1 MEEGGHIGA
10 TNCECAR
17 GGEKL
22 TDDEGSPEGEG
33 TKQSPQTNANTVDD
47 GIGVAKDESDHID
60 VRGDHPA
67 TRRL

>member
-22 TDDEGSPEGEG
+22 TDDKGSPEGEG
-33 TKQSPQTNANTVDD
+33 TKQSPQTDANTVDD
-47 GIGVAKDESDHID
+47 GIGVAKDESDYID

-67 TRRL
+67 TRPL